1 MSGIAHHLVKRGLD
15 ATHEQYR
22 SGSFAQQDGGDQK
35 PFGHPH
41 AIAAA
46 LVITGVAW
54 FFAASAIS
62 YIYGGVVA
70 TLTMIETPT
79 ATAFKVDP
87 APTTSEP
94 DEADAPLLSVD
105 EKKSST
111 SPTTATEPELFYIKT
126 KPITSK
132 IRTTI
137 KHLKAEAGPWSRF
150 RGLQVALAYHFVHHL
165 LFQLLTACFGGA
177 LISQSLAAVFS
188 AVILSRM
195 QMLWTHVVISSP
207 SEKKWYRRFPSVE
220 QGKKILV
227 PTAAWAL
234 AEQAAICIPVVLFQ
248 LFNLEG
254 YYSNPNG
261 FKDLPEMQQKSVALA
276 SFAVLASGILTAIFV
291 VFPANVTLKRVQ
303 ASLLSEENDTIIPFD
318 RSFGGKVQPEIIGGK
333 GVVGMLD
340 AWRTFGW
347 AARIRLVKLYAKIAV
362 MQFSTSVFFVM
373 LAVAEVR
380 LINGDYVLY

>member
-15 ATHEQYR
+15 ATQERYR
-22 SGSFAQQDGGDQK
+22 SGSFAQDAQDGGDNK

-41 AIAAA
+41 AVAAA
-46 LVITGVAW
+46 LVITGLAW

-87 APTTSEP
+87 ATEP
-94 DEADAPLLSVD
+94 EEADAPLLSAD

-111 SPTTATEPELFYIKT
+111 TTTTEPELFYVKT

-150 RGLQVALAYHFVHHL
+150 RGLQVALVYHFVHHM
-165 LFQLLTACFGGA
+165 LFQFLTALFGGA
-177 LISQSLAAVFS
+177 MISQSFAAVFS
-188 AVILSRM
+188 AVILCRL
-195 QMLWTHVVISSP
+195 QMLWTHIVISAP
-207 SEKKWYRRFPSVE
+207 SEKKWYRRFPSIE

-227 PTAAWAL
+227 PTALWAL
-234 AEQAAICIPVVLFQ
+234 AEQATIYVPVTLFF

-254 YYSNPNG
+254 YYSDPAS
-261 FKDLPEMQQKSVALA
+261 FKDLSEMQQKSIALA
-276 SFAVLASGILTAIFV
+276 SFAVLMSGLLTAVLV

-303 ASLLSEENDTIIPFD
+303 ASLLSEENDTIVPFD
-318 RSFGGKVQPEIIGGK
+318 RTFGGKVQPEIVGGK
-333 GVVGMLD
+333 GVVSMLD
-340 AWRTFGW
+340 AWKTFNW
-347 AARIRLVKLYAKIAV
+347 VARFRLVKLYAKIAAI
-362 MQFSTSVFFVM
+362 QFSTSIFFVM
-373 LAVAEVR
+373 LAVAE
-380 LINGDYVLY
+380 